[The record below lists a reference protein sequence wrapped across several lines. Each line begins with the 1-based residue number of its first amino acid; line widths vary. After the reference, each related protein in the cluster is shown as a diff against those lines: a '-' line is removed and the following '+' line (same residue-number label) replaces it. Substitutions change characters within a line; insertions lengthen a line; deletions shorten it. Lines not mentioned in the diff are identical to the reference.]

1 MALPD
6 LTDQFISDS
15 YKGML
20 HTSNTPVD
28 SSNKVPVFDGLG
40 NKTALNVGKDGVHV
54 SGTLSTEKLTVEG
67 FNTIID
73 YLYPVNSVYL
83 SFDDTNPQSRF
94 TGTSWE
100 QISQGRFLVGVG
112 TGVDVNSESVAFIS
126 GNDIRGV
133 YSVKLTTDQI
143 PTHNHLNGVY
153 AKTSADN
160 QANGSVYGIS
170 RQDTPGNATRS
181 IDIDDMTANSSQG
194 FTSNV
199 GGSNSHTNIPPSY
212 GIYVWRRIG

>member
-28 SSNKVPVFDGLG
+28 SSNKIPVFDGLG
-40 NKTALNVGKDGVHV
+40 NKTALNVGNDGVHV

-83 SFDDTNPQSRF
+83 SFDNTNPSSRF
-94 TGTSWE
+94 AGTAWE
-100 QISQGRFLVGVG
+100 QVSQGRFLVGVG
-112 TGVDVNSESVAFIS
+112 TGTDVNSQSVDFAA
-126 GNDIRGV
+126 GNNINGQ
-133 YSVKLTTDQI
+133 YSVTLSVDQI
-143 PTHNHLNGVY
+143 PTHNHLHGVY
-153 AKTSADN
+153 TQIWQN
-160 QANGSVYGIS
+160 GTQANVYG
-170 RQDTPGNATRS
+170 ATRS
-181 IDIDDMTANSSQG
+181 GTPGQASGSIDLDNIEGNPTQG
-194 FTSNV
+194 FTSTS
-199 GGSNSHTNIPPSY
+199 GGGQSHTNIPPNY